1 VRAPRL
7 GLLLAGVALA
17 IVSGRTSTDSLGPGL
32 AAADAVVGLVLVAC
46 GVVASERRIESH
58 TGLLMTSAGFAWLT
72 GSLVPVALF
81 WHRGPVVQL
90 CLTFPTGR
98 LGRRLATVSVVA
110 AYATGLVRPI
120 ASNDAITLGVAALVA
135 LAAADAFVGTSGPTR
150 RSGLVAMA
158 SALAYAGT
166 LAADALTRFADV
178 ASKDATLLIYDVIVA
193 SIALVLLLELLFG
206 RWTEGTV
213 ADLVVALG
221 ERTGAGTL
229 RDQLAR
235 ALGDPRLV
243 VGYWI
248 GERGGYVDDLGRPV
262 ELPEAD
268 EGRVVTEIG
277 ADHEQLAVLVHDA
290 ATVSD
295 PQLVASV
302 AAAARVG
309 VANVRLRAEIQGR
322 LSEVAA
328 SRRRIVEAVDAQ
340 RRRLQREL
348 SAGAQGRLD
357 GVRRLV
363 EDARCHAAAVH
374 AAEFDELE
382 AEIRAAQAELRDFAQ
397 GIRPAALDLG
407 GLAAALPEL
416 AARAPAPVELR
427 LDVGRVPPAVEAAVF
442 FVCSEALANVAKHS
456 HARQASI
463 AVGLRNGVVVA
474 SVTDD
479 GVGGVDP
486 TRGSGLRG
494 LADRVEALGGRIDLE
509 DRTSGGTVVTVA
521 IPVDPGGVR
530 AAGSTVR

>member
-1 VRAPRL
+1 VRALRL
-7 GLLLAGVALA
+7 GLLLAGATLA
-17 IVSGRTSTDSLGPGL
+17 IVSARTSTDSLGAGL

-46 GVVASERRIESH
+46 GVVASERRVESH
-58 TGLLMTSAGFAWLT
+58 TGLLMTAAGFAWLT
-72 GSLVPVALF
+72 GSLWPVALF
-81 WHRGPVVQL
+81 WHRGPVVHL
-90 CLTFPTGR
+90 CLSFPTGR
-98 LGRRLATVSVVA
+98 VRRRVAAVSVVV
-110 AYATGLVRPI
+110 AYVSGLVRPI
-120 ASNDAITLGVAALVA
+120 ASNDAVTLGVAALVA
-135 LAAADAFVGTSGPTR
+135 LAAVGTLVGASGPAR
-150 RSGLVAMA
+150 RSGLVAMG

-166 LAADALTRFADV
+166 LAAGALARLADV
-178 ASKDATLLIYDVIVA
+178 AAKEAVLLVYDATVV
-193 SIALVLLLELLFG
+193 SIALVLLLDLLFG

-248 GERGGYVDDLGRPV
+248 GERGGYVDDLGRSV

-277 ADHEQLAVLVHDA
+277 ADHEPLAVLVHDA
-290 ATVSD
+290 ATTSD

-322 LSEVAA
+322 LADVAA

-348 SAGAQGRLD
+348 SAGAQGRLA
-357 GVRRLV
+357 GVLRLV
-363 EDARCHAAAVH
+363 EDARCHASLDAA
-374 AAEFDELE
+374 AFEELE

-397 GIRPAALDLG
+397 GIRPAALDVG

-416 AARAPAPVELR
+416 AGRAPVPVELR

-456 HARQASI
+456 LARRVSI

-479 GVGGVDP
+479 GVGGVNP

-494 LADRVEALGGRIDLE
+494 LTDRVEALGGRLDLE

-521 IPVDPGGVR
+521 IPVEPGGVR
-530 AAGSTVR
+530 AAGSTVP